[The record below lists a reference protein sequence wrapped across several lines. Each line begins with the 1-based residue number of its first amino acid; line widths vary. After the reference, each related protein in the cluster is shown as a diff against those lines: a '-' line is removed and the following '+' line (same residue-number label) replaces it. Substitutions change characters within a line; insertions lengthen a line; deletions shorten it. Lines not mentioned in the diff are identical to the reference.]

1 MKAVL
6 FFPAVAMVLITGCA
20 NMRPVTADFTHA
32 EKSGNFSNTGAISL
46 NDADYRFTVILVND
60 LAWALESRKL
70 ADYGLPHISRFKRGE
85 KVTPFLTFGTFKS
98 GNVDLTYSVKLQGPD
113 GKSVKEHNNLP
124 IARSTVNEGMTYT
137 AQEFATFNF
146 GETDVLGTYQFHIVI
161 RDGRNIKNAC
171 IMQFSLTE

>member
-6 FFPAVAMVLITGCA
+6 LLPAVAMVLITGCA
-20 NMRPVTADFTHA
+20 NMRPANADFSYA
-32 EKSGNFSNTGAISL
+32 ENSGKFSNTGAISL

-60 LAWALESRKL
+60 LAWAIESTKI

-98 GNVDLTYSVKLQGPD
+98 GNVALTYSVKLQGPD
-113 GKSVKEHNNLP
+113 GKSVKEHNNLS

-137 AQEFATFNF
+137 AKEFATFNF

-161 RDGRNIKNAC
+161 NDGKNIRNAC
-171 IMQFSLTE
+171 IMQFNLTE